1 MEQAVVKKFLIKGFR
16 VIGTV
21 VPNDPVKTEIEDAN
35 FDTVM
40 VDLMKDDDAE
50 KFVAAMVSK

>member
-1 MEQAVVKKFLIKGFR
+1 M
-16 VIGTV
+16 IGTV

-35 FDTVM
+35 FETVM

-50 KFVAAMVSK
+50 ICSCYGFKIRKH